1 MMMSRRVYT
10 REFKLEALKE
20 LESGKS
26 YGLVARQLGIN
37 STLLYRWKKEYR
49 EYADKAFGG
58 IGKPIMMPLAGEA
71 ALERKIGQL
80 TMENDF
86 LKKLLKEFEN
96 QRASANGS
104 SQFTK
109 RSRKKV
115 KT

>member
-10 REFKLEALKE
+10 REFKLGALKE
-20 LESGKS
+20 LDSGKS

-37 STLLYRWKKEYR
+37 PTLLYRWKKEYR

-58 IGKPIMMPLAGEA
+58 IGRAVMPLAGEA

-86 LKKLLKEFEN
+86 LKKLLKEFES
-96 QRASANGS
+96 QRPPANGG

-109 RSRKKV
+109 RSRRKV